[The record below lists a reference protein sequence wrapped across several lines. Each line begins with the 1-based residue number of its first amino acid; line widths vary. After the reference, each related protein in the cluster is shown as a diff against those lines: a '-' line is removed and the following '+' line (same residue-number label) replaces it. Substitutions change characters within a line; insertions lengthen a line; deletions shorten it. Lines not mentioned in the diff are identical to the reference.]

1 MQCIR
6 QAMEDNYKIVAINL
20 KKKIQRIISEYE
32 LILSENEKLNTQVVQ
47 YISDLNNSNNKIK
60 ELEKKIENLQ
70 LMEAFKASTQDVKE
84 AKQKIGRLIKD
95 IDSCIALLND

>member
-1 MQCIR
+1 
-6 QAMEDNYKIVAINL
+6 MEDNYKIVAENL

-32 LILSENEKLNTQVVQ
+32 SILSENEKLNTQIVR
-47 YISDLNNSNNKIK
+47 YANDLNNSNNKIK

>member
-1 MQCIR
+1 
-6 QAMEDNYKIVAINL
+6 MEDNYKVVIEEL
-20 KKKIQRIISEYE
+20 KKKVQRIISAYE
-32 LILSENEKLNTQVVQ
+32 LILSENDRLNTRLEQ
-47 YISDLNNSNNKIK
+47 YINDNKNSNNKIK

-95 IDSCIALLND
+95 IDNCIALLND

>member
-1 MQCIR
+1 
-6 QAMEDNYKIVAINL
+6 MEDNYKIVAENL

-32 LILSENEKLNTQVVQ
+32 SILSENEKLNTQVVR
-47 YISDLNNSNNKIK
+47 YANDLNNSNNKIK

>member
-1 MQCIR
+1 MRCIR
-6 QAMEDNYKIVAINL
+6 QAMEDNYKIVAANL
-20 KKKIQRIISEYE
+20 KKKIQRVISEYE
-32 LILSENEKLNTQVVQ
+32 FISSENEKLNTRIVQ